1 MHVNVHVMCLL
12 QDGQTALYIASRK
25 GHIAVVKLL
34 LGLSAD
40 VSISKKVL
48 YMYGAHT
55 DPSLILEHTHVEL
68 YTKQTC
74 FKSYY
79 SN

>member
-1 MHVNVHVMCLL
+1 MCLL

-34 LGLSAD
+34 LDLSAD
-40 VSISKKVL
+40 VSISNKVL

-55 DPSLILEHTHVEL
+55 EIKQSLILEHAHLEL
-68 YTKQTC
+68 LNRRVLNCTI
-74 FKSYY
+74 
-79 SN
+79 